1 MGKLKFFYCL
11 IKRRNIIY
19 DTNLKAKKKT
29 NLKNEAVGSQHV
41 DVKYEERSD
50 EGLSTS
56 DRSRKIGGKGKR
68 VQSFFHRKNGA
79 QIGMGGSRSY
89 SHGNWKRRIS
99 SSLPPR
105 KLRRGRDVPPPSSS
119 RAPGSR
125 TLRGKSRLSRVRK
138 EIPRLERDSQHAAER
153 GRSPELTQ
161 LQF

>member
-19 DTNLKAKKKT
+19 DTNLK
-29 NLKNEAVGSQHV
+29 LKNKQLKQNEAVGSQYV

-68 VQSFFHRKNGA
+68 
-79 QIGMGGSRSY
+79 GSRSY
-89 SHGNWKRRIS
+89 GHGNWKRRIS

-105 KLRRGRDVPPPSSS
+105 KLRRRRNVPPPSSS
-119 RAPGSR
+119 RAPRGR

-138 EIPRLERDSQHAAER
+138 KVPRLERNSQHAAER

>member
-11 IKRRNIIY
+11 IKRINIIY
-19 DTNLKAKKKT
+19 DTNLK
-29 NLKNEAVGSQHV
+29 LKNKQLKQNEAVGSQHV

-68 VQSFFHRKNGA
+68 VQSLFHRKNGA
-79 QIGMGGSRSY
+79 QIGMGGSRAY
-89 SHGNWKRRIS
+89 GHGNWKRRIS
-99 SSLPPR
+99 SSLSPR
-105 KLRRGRDVPPPSSS
+105 KLRRRRNVPPPSSS
-119 RAPGSR
+119 RAPRGR

-138 EIPRLERDSQHAAER
+138 EISRFERNSQHAAER